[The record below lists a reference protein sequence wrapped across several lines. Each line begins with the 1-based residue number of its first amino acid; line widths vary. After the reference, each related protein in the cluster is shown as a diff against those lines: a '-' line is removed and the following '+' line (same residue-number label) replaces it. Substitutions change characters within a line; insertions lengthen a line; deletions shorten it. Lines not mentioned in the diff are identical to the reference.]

1 MRLETTR
8 LVIRHPELH
17 DAPGLYEF
25 SHDPLII
32 ENNCFNPQTMDQVYE
47 YLARIQ
53 EFPHRM
59 VIALKES
66 DEFIAEINFD
76 RDSLRYGVNAVM
88 FSYNMLERYR
98 GKGYMKEAMKEAI
111 RYCFEEKQC
120 ELVSAR
126 VFAGNEASHQL
137 LVSLGFTHEGHLRR
151 AVRCTGDVAHDDDVF
166 SMLREEYF
174 QTK

>member
-76 RDSLRYGVNAVM
+76 RDSLRYGVNALM
-88 FSYNMLERYR
+88 FSYNMLARYR
-98 GKGYMKEAMKEAI
+98 GKGYM
-111 RYCFEEKQC
+111 
-120 ELVSAR
+120 
-126 VFAGNEASHQL
+126 
-137 LVSLGFTHEGHLRR
+137 
-151 AVRCTGDVAHDDDVF
+151 
-166 SMLREEYF
+166 
-174 QTK
+174 